1 MGVAI
6 ESKRLA
12 GFFTKILRA
21 DITLELGGDTEALAG
36 RPARPEPDLVEAVPK
51 LLPADLFPSQ
61 KFNPAAPIRV
71 RPVLSPDNYMD
82 VVPDFLRSAK
92 KSIYIEQQYIRSTQT
107 EIVVLLEAIKGA
119 RQQNSKL
126 DVRIIL
132 GKLFSVDTLRAQ
144 FGLRL
149 GDHIRYID
157 VNRFVHCH
165 NKLVIVDETAVLVS
179 SQNWSSSAVS
189 KNREAGLVID
199 YPQLAK
205 YYAGIF
211 ESNWKTGLRKIP
223 IPGKKT
229 TITPEA
235 VARGNFVEVRAA
247 DYQEV

>member
-1 MGVAI
+1 M
-6 ESKRLA
+6 
-12 GFFTKILRA
+12 
-21 DITLELGGDTEALAG
+21 
-36 RPARPEPDLVEAVPK
+36 
-51 LLPADLFPSQ
+51 
-61 KFNPAAPIRV
+61 
-71 RPVLSPDNYMD
+71 
-82 VVPDFLRSAK
+82 VPDFLRSAK

-132 GKLFSVDTLRAQ
+132 GKLFSVKDVAKERKNLDTLRAQ

-165 NKLVIVDETAVLVS
+165 NKLVIVHETAVLVS

-211 ESNWKTGLRKIP
+211 E
-223 IPGKKT
+223 
-229 TITPEA
+229 
-235 VARGNFVEVRAA
+235 
-247 DYQEV
+247 